1 MSSLFTSHA
10 CAQPK
15 LKQRSKTKIRTKR
28 SASLSNTV
36 LLASVSLLLS
46 SIAMQAQS
54 AESVQT
60 TSQSASATSPSFW
73 RTQQIDTDVNV
84 QGFGGLINVPTANT
98 ISYGELHWTFSN
110 LTDNGAYTNATS
122 NGLYQD
128 GNNLTLTA
136 SPFPGLEATVRNT
149 GGTFDAGSDLS
160 ANVKYSPTFIP
171 KEWFSIAF
179 GMQDLGGITDHLD
192 SQFVVV
198 SKDLGPLRFTAG
210 TGSFKSN
217 RARLAKR
224 YVGGFYGIQY
234 QPFEW
239 LQLQA
244 EHDGVNNAIA
254 AKFKTPKAWMN
265 NQAQLYGSVM
275 TGDHDVGDGND
286 SVFYQVGLRV
296 NLFQGTNTGLDTHT
310 YKAMKMSDDLGW
322 FLAGENIPGFE
333 ESFADGYQS
342 KLQNGQQ
349 MQQPAFADQVSHL
362 IALEQ
367 ALLEHGFEDVWV
379 GHQASQLF
387 VRLENSLYN
396 RNNIDAIG
404 VALGMVANHA
414 PAELAALDFTLS
426 RYGVPTF
433 RAQASLS
440 QLVKFYDGAI
450 MEPKLTA
457 ATPQDRDSVL
467 ASWIGGE
474 QQPYFT
480 PRVKVYPIVPNFIG
494 TEIGQVDFNLTLRTN
509 VHMPIWQ
516 GAEVYA
522 EYDLS
527 VARSED
533 FDAGGSFWKY
543 RSQTG
548 LKSVFARQTMQL
560 PFNVYVAGGVGIVKE
575 QYNEEHNVAVL
586 EAGWQ
591 SNNGRHRLGYHYA
604 YLQTRLA
611 SGIDRRIFTGSYR
624 YYMPELDLNVFMEGG
639 QFWAGDKG
647 VTVGLSTNIGDSILR
662 VFASETDVS
671 IKGIGFT
678 IPLGSRKDMAP
689 SKYGFQARTAERFNY
704 GLATSSYNG
713 TNQIFVNRAYRPAY
727 MQQLNGRYFNFDRLG
742 IAYINENLP
751 RLRQAYAEFV
761 ND

>member
-1 MSSLFTSHA
+1 MSLPSRYMLIPAIFAGIFTGINA
-10 CAQPK
+10 G
-15 LKQRSKTKIRTKR
+15 
-28 SASLSNTV
+28 
-36 LLASVSLLLS
+36 LLAVSVAGLTAFTATASDTAS
-46 SIAMQAQS
+46 HT
-54 AESVQT
+54 EKNSVFFT
-60 TSQSASATSPSFW
+60 ASPH
-73 RTQQIDTDVNV
+73 IDTDINV
-84 QGFGGLINVPTANT
+84 QGFGGLINVPTANS
-98 ISYGELHWTFSN
+98 IGYGELHWTFSN
-110 LTDNGAYTNATS
+110 LTDNGAYSNGTS
-122 NGLYQD
+122 NGLYQE
-128 GNNLTLTA
+128 GNNLSLTV

-149 GGTFDAGSDLS
+149 GGTFDGRSDLS
-160 ANVKYSPTFIP
+160 ANFKYSPTFIP
-171 KEWFSIAF
+171 KEWFSVAF
-179 GMQDLGGITDHLD
+179 GMQDVGSIVSFTK
-192 SQFVVV
+192 SKFVVV
-198 SKDLGPLRFTAG
+198 SKDIGQFRMTAG
-210 TGSFKSN
+210 AGSAMLN
-217 RARLAKR
+217 RANIAKR
-224 YVGGFYGIQY
+224 YEGGFYGVQY

-254 AKFKTPKAWMN
+254 ATFKTPAAWMN
-265 NQAQLYGSVM
+265 NQAQLYTSVM
-275 TGDHDVGDGND
+275 TGDYDAGDGND
-286 SVFYQVGLRV
+286 KVFMQVGLRV
-296 NLFQGTNTGLDTHT
+296 NLFQGTNTGLNEPN
-310 YKAMKMSDDLGW
+310 YKSMQMRDDLGW
-322 FLAGENIPGFE
+322 FVAGEGMPGYSAE
-333 ESFADGYQS
+333 PLTLSPTSHQA
-342 KLQNGQQ
+342 
-349 MQQPAFADQVSHL
+349 QPKFTDMVNHL
-362 IALEQ
+362 ISLENAL
-367 ALLEHGFEDVWV
+367 AEHGFEDVWV
-379 GHQASQLF
+379 GYQGAQLY
-387 VRLENSLYN
+387 VRIENSLYN

-404 VALGMVANHA
+404 VALGMVANLA
-414 PAELAALDFTLS
+414 PAQVSHVDFTLS

-433 RAQASLS
+433 RVQGNIG
-440 QLVKFYDGAI
+440 QLVKFYQGD
-450 MEPKLTA
+450 MLEPQLTA
-457 ATPQDRDSVL
+457 ATPQSRDDVL
-467 ASWIGGE
+467 ASWIGGT

-480 PRVKVYPIVPNFIG
+480 PRVKLYPIVPNFIG
-494 TEIGQVDFNLTLRTN
+494 TEIGQVDFNLTLRAN
-509 VHMPIWQ
+509 AHMPIWQ
-516 GAEVYA
+516 GAELYA

-533 FDAGGSFWKY
+533 FEAGGSFWKY
-543 RSQTG
+543 RTQTG

-647 VTVGLSTNIGDSILR
+647 MTVGLSTNIGDSVLR

-678 IPLGSRKDMAP
+678 VPLGPRKDMSP
-689 SKYGFQARTAERFNY
+689 SKYGFQARMAERFNY
-704 GLATSSYNG
+704 GLATSSYKG

-761 ND
+761 LEK